1 MTGDDAGRGSG
12 AGGGLRGTSLHA
24 RRRERELAELADG
37 RVVDLLV
44 VGGGVTGVGVALDA
58 ASRGLSVA
66 LAEAHDLAFGTS
78 RWSSKLVHGGLRY
91 LAHGDLP
98 VAWES
103 AVERDILLRHTAP
116 HLVRALPIV
125 TPLTGDLP
133 VPRAAL
139 VRAGLGVGDV
149 LRRAAGTP
157 RGVLPGSRRLTAMET
172 LGFAPALRRAGLR
185 GGLVYWDGQLVDD
198 ARLVVAL
205 ARTAAGFGARILTRL
220 RVQRIEAVGRAGT
233 GAAAGFEV
241 TALDGRGG
249 GEVGL
254 RARAVVNATG
264 VWAPTL
270 APSIRLRPSR
280 GTHLVVRSEVLAGG
294 RAALSVPIPGELG
307 RFALMLPQDDGR
319 VYVGLTDVPV
329 DTITD
334 VPEPDDHEITELLE
348 VVSRV
353 LAAPLDRTDLLGA
366 FAGLRP
372 LLDGPPPAHRP
383 GHPAEASQP
392 GAGGRASSRTADL
405 SRRHLVH
412 ADADGLVTVVGGKLT
427 TYRRMAADAVDA
439 AIAVAGLAAGPCRTT
454 RLGLV
459 GAAPRNR
466 LAEIAAP
473 RRLVERYGTEAPQ
486 VLALAADSPELG
498 EPVGGGT
505 SVTGAEWLFAIRHE
519 GALEPADLVDRRSR
533 IGLVPAER
541 RTALAAATLLFDHA
555 PSR

>member
-1 MTGDDAGRGSG
+1 MTGGTA
-12 AGGGLRGTSLHA
+12 AGGLGGTSLNG
-24 RRRERELAELADG
+24 RRRERELAELAAG
-37 RVVDLLV
+37 RSVDLLV

-66 LAEAHDLAFGTS
+66 LAEARDLAFGTS

-103 AVERDILLRHTAP
+103 AVERDVLLRHTAP

-125 TPLTGDLP
+125 TPLTGDLSRP
-133 VPRAAL
+133 GATL

-157 RGVLPGSRRLTAMET
+157 RQMLPGSRRLTAVET
-172 LGFAPALRRAGLR
+172 LGFAPALRRTGLR

-205 ARTAAGFGARILTRL
+205 ARTAAGFGARVLTRL
-220 RVQRIEAVGRAGT
+220 RVQQIEPGRGS
-233 GAAAGFEV
+233 GSGGGAAGFLV
-241 TALDGRGG
+241 TASDELGG
-249 GEVGL
+249 GPVTL

-270 APSIRLRPSR
+270 APGIRLRPSR
-280 GTHLVVRSEVLAGG
+280 GTHLVVRAGVLAGG
-294 RAALSVPIPGELG
+294 RAALSVPIPGEFG
-307 RFALMLPQDDGR
+307 RFALVLPQDDGR
-319 VYVGLTDVPV
+319 VYIGLTDVPV
-329 DTITD
+329 ESITD
-334 VPEPDDHEITELLE
+334 VPEPGEEEITELLG

-353 LAAPLDRTDLLGA
+353 FAAPLDRADLLGA

-372 LLDGPPPAHRP
+372 LLDGPPA
-383 GHPAEASQP
+383 GHPRDAGRGSRVSR
-392 GAGGRASSRTADL
+392 GARTADL

-412 ADADGLVTVVGGKLT
+412 IDAGGLVTVVGGKLT

-439 AIAVAGLAAGPCRTT
+439 AITASGLTAGPCRTT

-459 GAAPRNR
+459 GSAPRER
-466 LAEIAAP
+466 LAGIAAP
-473 RRLVERYGTEAPQ
+473 ARLVERYGTEAPR
-486 VLALAADSPELG
+486 VLALAADAPELL
-498 EPVGGGT
+498 EPVGEAT

-519 GALEPADLVDRRSR
+519 GALTAADLVDRRSR

-541 RTALAAATLLFDHA
+541 RAALAAATRLFDHA
-555 PSR
+555 TSR